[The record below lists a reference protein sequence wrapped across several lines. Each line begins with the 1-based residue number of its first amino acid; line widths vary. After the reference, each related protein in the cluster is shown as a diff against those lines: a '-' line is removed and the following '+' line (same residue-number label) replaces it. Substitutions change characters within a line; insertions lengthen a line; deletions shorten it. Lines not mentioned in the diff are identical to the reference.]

1 MTAIDELDNWLSP
14 AMLADPYAIYQ
25 QLRERDPVH
34 WNPLTHAWVLT
45 RHADVAAAL
54 QDRRLSSVPTDGP
67 RFSRPIRPDEYP
79 SLAAVVP
86 YLMMFMQGMD
96 PPLHTRQRGLVH
108 RTFTPRT
115 IEALRPRIQQLVDAA
130 LGRAHTTG
138 TIELMAEL
146 ASPLPATI
154 IMEMLGIPLDGQ
166 PLVRAAAATITE
178 FLSLVDPA
186 EGQLAAIAARLADF
200 ATYLAPQIAA
210 RREHPQDDLLSA
222 LVTVEHEGERLGEPE
237 LLVLTTMLLF
247 AGHETTT
254 NLIGNGAWTLATRPD
269 QWQLLRNDPSLV
281 PQAVEEMLRHD
292 TSVQIVPR
300 WVREP
305 LELGGKQLEPGQR
318 LLLNFGAANRD
329 PAQVPDPD
337 RFDLT
342 RPPSRHLAFGQG
354 PHHCLG
360 VALAR
365 LEAQVVFTTLA
376 ARCPTLSL
384 DPAHPPARKP
394 SVVLRGP
401 AHLHLRLS

>member
-45 RHADVAAAL
+45 RHAAVAAAL

-166 PLVRAAAATITE
+166 PLVRAAAA
-178 FLSLVDPA
+178 
-186 EGQLAAIAARLADF
+186 
-200 ATYLAPQIAA
+200 
-210 RREHPQDDLLSA
+210 
-222 LVTVEHEGERLGEPE
+222 
-237 LLVLTTMLLF
+237 
-247 AGHETTT
+247 
-254 NLIGNGAWTLATRPD
+254 N
-269 QWQLLRNDPSLV
+269 
-281 PQAVEEMLRHD
+281 
-292 TSVQIVPR
+292 
-300 WVREP
+300 
-305 LELGGKQLEPGQR
+305 
-318 LLLNFGAANRD
+318 
-329 PAQVPDPD
+329 
-337 RFDLT
+337 
-342 RPPSRHLAFGQG
+342 
-354 PHHCLG
+354 
-360 VALAR
+360 
-365 LEAQVVFTTLA
+365 
-376 ARCPTLSL
+376 
-384 DPAHPPARKP
+384 
-394 SVVLRGP
+394 
-401 AHLHLRLS
+401 